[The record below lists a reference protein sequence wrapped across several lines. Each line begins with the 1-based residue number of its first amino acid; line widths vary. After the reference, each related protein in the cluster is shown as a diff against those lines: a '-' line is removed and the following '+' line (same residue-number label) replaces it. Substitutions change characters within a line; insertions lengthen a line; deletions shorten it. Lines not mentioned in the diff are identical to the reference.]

1 MMKVKNLYCTRFGK
15 YKKASKKTIVGHNPP
30 CKDDRSE
37 NVVYSSTFKN
47 ECIRWMAEDWVTV
60 LM

>member
-47 ECIRWMAEDWVTV
+47 ECIRWMAED
-60 LM
+60 